1 MLRRVFSAFQSRD
14 FRLMWAGACT
24 SSIGTWMQKLAQS
37 WLVLQI
43 SGSPFLLGLD
53 AFLGEIPI
61 FLFSLFGGVA
71 ADRYD
76 RRRLLIASQ
85 VVQMSCAFL
94 LTALIAAGAVR
105 VWHILTLSFV
115 VGFAQAFGGPAYQAL
130 LPTLVEP
137 RHLANA
143 IALNSIQFNLA
154 RIIGPVIGGLA
165 LTNLGAA
172 WCFGL
177 NGASFLAVIASL
189 LVVKT
194 RFVPPASRESILA
207 GLKQGLLYVHRRPA
221 MRPLIA
227 MAFGM
232 TVLAMPLVTFL
243 PVFAKD
249 VFHQGA
255 GAFTV
260 LLATSGAGSVTGA
273 VIVAAL
279 GHTPRQG
286 RLALASLSWFGV
298 LMTAFAVSRWLPLSC
313 AALFLAGAAMMAVF
327 ALLTSLVQ
335 SLVTDE
341 LRGRVMSVY
350 NVAFR
355 GGMPIGSLIAG
366 GLIPVFSAPWVLAFH
381 GAAITLAGLYLL
393 FVHRR
398 IASL

>member
-1 MLRRVFSAFQSRD
+1 
-14 FRLMWAGACT
+14 MWAGACT

-43 SGSPFLLGLD
+43 SGSAFLLGVD

-61 FLFSLFGGVA
+61 FLFSLVGGVV

-76 RRRLLIASQ
+76 RRRLLIGSQ

-94 LTALIAAGAVR
+94 LTVLIAPGAVR
-105 VWHILTLSFV
+105 VWHILALSFV

-137 RHLANA
+137 RHLSNA
-143 IALNSIQFNLA
+143 IALNSIQYNLA
-154 RIIGPVIGGLA
+154 RIIGPVIGGLTLA
-165 LTNLGAA
+165 NLGAA

-189 LVVKT
+189 LFVKT
-194 RFVPPASRESILA
+194 RFVPATSGESIMA
-207 GLKQGLLYVHRRPA
+207 GLRQGLGYIHQRPA
-221 MRPLIA
+221 LRPLIA
-227 MAFGM
+227 LAFAM

-243 PVFAKD
+243 PVFARD

-260 LLATSGAGSVTGA
+260 LLATSGAGSVAGA
-273 VIVAAL
+273 VAVAAL

-286 RLALASLSWFGV
+286 RLALVSLSSFGA
-298 LMTAFAVSRWLPLSC
+298 LMAAFAVSRWLPVSC
-313 AALFLAGAAMMAVF
+313 VALFFAGAAMMAVF

-341 LRGRVMSVY
+341 LRGRVMRVY

-355 GGMPIGSLIAG
+355 GGMPIGNLIAG
-366 GLIPVFSAPWVLAFH
+366 GLIPVLSAPSVLAAN
-381 GAAITLAGLYLL
+381 GAAILLAGLYLL